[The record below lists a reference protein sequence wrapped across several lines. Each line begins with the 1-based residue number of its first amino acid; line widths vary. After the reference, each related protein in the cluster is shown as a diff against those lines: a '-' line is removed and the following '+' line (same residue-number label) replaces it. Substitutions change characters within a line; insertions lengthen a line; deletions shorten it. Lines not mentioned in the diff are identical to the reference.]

1 MEECTTKKVEA
12 EMMNKADTGF
22 SVSPP
27 ASRASHDF
35 FTQHSN
41 YLRDTRTM
49 IESHL
54 EAWLNE
60 LELNLE
66 QKVLAGLALRLAKSF
81 DESANTSTAAELRK
95 TVLELQSQIKA
106 GSSGVDPLEKLL
118 TR

>member
-1 MEECTTKKVEA
+1 
-12 EMMNKADTGF
+12 
-22 SVSPP
+22 
-27 ASRASHDF
+27 
-35 FTQHSN
+35 
-41 YLRDTRTM
+41 M